1 MLTGDLIRGRVQ
13 RGKLRLSAID
23 PADNDVQSLADR
35 LIMLFGTVPGTRRDD
50 VLTSINLA
58 AEGPVNP
65 IVGRGLAHLL
75 WQRCELSPPPGP
87 NAAKL
92 RSEVFRAAARAR
104 ASGIEPF
111 PREKILADAGVSLGI
126 DAATV
131 ERALFSDLPG
141 EEIVLSFEPITSE
154 LLIRNYN
161 LALVQG
167 ALLRSTRVVLTLGRP
182 RPEAVRAILRAAR
195 FHRLLVAPRKPSP
208 GRLELEVDGP
218 ANLLEETVKHGMQ
231 LACFAPW
238 ALCQPKFHFAADLLW
253 GPDRSPCRLEIS
265 HQDELDCPQP
275 SAIAGPSREVQAFA
289 ALAGKE
295 EPDWVVNVDAEPIET
310 DDGYWVPDLHL
321 TRMSDQRT
329 VCMDIITRGRPQ
341 TVAAHL
347 KRLAKHAQVLWL
359 VAANRILLTEG
370 VPEAEDRI
378 LPFRAMPLP
387 SEVFALATSLLDKS
401 SRP

>member
-1 MLTGDLIRGRVQ
+1 MLTGDLIRGRIH
-13 RGKLRLSAID
+13 RGKLRLSVID
-23 PADNDVQSLADR
+23 PADGEIQSLADR
-35 LIMLFGTVPGTRRDD
+35 LIMLFCTVAGTRRDD
-50 VLTSINLA
+50 ILASINLA
-58 AEGPVNP
+58 GEGPVNP
-65 IVGRGLAHLL
+65 IVARGLAHLL

-104 ASGIEPF
+104 AAGIQPF
-111 PREKILADAGVSLGI
+111 PRETILTVAGESLRI
-126 DAATV
+126 DATAV

-154 LLIRNYN
+154 RLLRDYN

-167 ALLRSTRVVLTLGRP
+167 ALLRSTKVVLTLGRP
-182 RPEAVRAILRAAR
+182 RPETVRAILRAAR

-238 ALCQPKFHFAADLLW
+238 ALCQPKFHFAVDLLW
-253 GPDRSPCRLEIS
+253 GPDRTPCRLEIS
-265 HQDELDCPQP
+265 HQDALDCLQP
-275 SAIAGPSREVQAFA
+275 APVAGPSREVQAFA
-289 ALAGKE
+289 ALAAKE
-295 EPDWVVNVDAEPIET
+295 EPNWVVNVDADPIET

-321 TRMSDQRT
+321 TRISDQRT
-329 VCMDIITRGRPQ
+329 VWMDIITRGRPQ

-347 KRLAKHAQVLWL
+347 RRLARHRMIPWL
-359 VAANRILLTEG
+359 VTANRTLLTEN
-370 VPEAEDRI
+370 VQEASDRT
-378 LPFRAMPLP
+378 LPFRTMPLP
-387 SEVFALATSLLDKS
+387 TEVFAKATSILDHS
-401 SRP
+401 GRP